1 MDTLK
6 KKTAVVTGAG
16 SGIGRSIALALAD
29 AGANVVV
36 ADIQESTAVAVADEV
51 RERGTRSLAVTCD
64 VSKHAEVVALADKAF
79 AEFGVVDVL
88 CNNAGVSWRPYRSIL
103 DATLDDWRFMLGINL
118 WGVVHGLD
126 VFLPRMK
133 KQPSQKHIVNTAS
146 LGGLVPLEGHS
157 LYSSTKAAVVG
168 LSEAIA
174 GELAPHRFGV
184 TILCPGPIPTNLG
197 ENCARLRG
205 AIPPEIQRNFEP
217 VATPMMDRMATFTMP
232 SVDPVGDMVCRA
244 ILSDT
249 LYLHTAQ
256 VPGDLVADRL
266 HTWFG
271 SQTLLP
277 APKAEPTSPSS
288 RSP

>member
-6 KKTAVVTGAG
+6 NKTAVVTGGG

-29 AGANVVV
+29 AGAYVVV
-36 ADIQESTAVAVADEV
+36 TDIQEATAVAVADEV
-51 RERGTRSLAVTCD
+51 RALGTRSLPVPCD
-64 VSKHAEVVALADKAF
+64 VAKHADVVSLADKAYS
-79 AEFGVVDVL
+79 EFGAVDIL

-126 VFLPRMK
+126 VFLPRMRR
-133 KQPSQKHIVNTAS
+133 QASQKHIVNTAS

-174 GELAPHRFGV
+174 GELKPHGFGV

-205 AIPPEIQRNFEP
+205 TVPPETQRRFEP
-217 VATPMMDRMATFTMP
+217 VATPMMERMATFTMA

-244 ILSDT
+244 ILSNT
-249 LYLHTAQ
+249 LYLHTAP

-271 SQTLLP
+271 SETLLP
-277 APKAEPTSPSS
+277 AQT
-288 RSP
+288 R

>member
-1 MDTLK
+1 MDTLQNK
-6 KKTAVVTGAG
+6 IAVVTGGG

-29 AGANVVV
+29 AGAHVVV
-36 ADIQESTAVAVADEV
+36 SDIQESTAVTVADEV
-51 RERGTRSLAVTCD
+51 RTRGTCSLAAVCD
-64 VSKHAEVVALADKAF
+64 VAKHAEVVELANKTY
-79 AEFGVVDVL
+79 AEFGAVDIL

-103 DATLDDWRFMLGINL
+103 DATLEDWRFMLGVNL

-126 VFLPRMK
+126 VFLPRMRR
-133 KQPSQKHIVNTAS
+133 QASQKHIVNTAS

-174 GELAPHRFGV
+174 GELEPYGFGV

-197 ENCARLRG
+197 ENTTRLWSPI
-205 AIPPEIQRNFEP
+205 APEIQRSFES
-217 VATPMMDRMATFTMP
+217 VATPMMERLATFTMP
-232 SVDPVGDMVCRA
+232 SVDPVGDMVCQA
-244 ILSDT
+244 IMSNT

-271 SQTLLP
+271 SQTLVNTQTG
-277 APKAEPTSPSS
+277 K
-288 RSP
+288 

>member
-6 KKTAVVTGAG
+6 DKTAVVTGGG

-29 AGANVVV
+29 AGAHVVV
-36 ADIQESTAVAVADEV
+36 TDIQEATAVAVAAEV
-51 RERGTRSLAVTCD
+51 RSRGSRSLAVTCD
-64 VSKHAEVVALADKAF
+64 VATHAEVVSLADKAYS
-79 AEFGVVDVL
+79 EFGAIDIL

-126 VFLPRMK
+126 VFLPRMRR
-133 KQPSQKHIVNTAS
+133 QASHKHIVNTAS
-146 LGGLVPLEGHS
+146 LGGLIPLEGHA

-174 GELAPHRFGV
+174 GELKPHGFGV

-197 ENCARLRG
+197 ENCNRLRG
-205 AIPPEIQRNFEP
+205 SVPPETQRFEP
-217 VATPMMDRMATFTMP
+217 VATPMMERMALFTMP
-232 SVDPVGDMVCRA
+232 TVDPVGDMVCRA
-244 ILSDT
+244 ILSNT

-256 VPGDLVADRL
+256 VPGDLVADRV

-277 APKAEPTSPSS
+277 AETKT
-288 RSP
+288 

>member
-6 KKTAVVTGAG
+6 NKTAVVTGGG

-29 AGANVVV
+29 AGAHVVV
-36 ADIQESTAVAVADEV
+36 ADIQEAPASAVADEV
-51 RERGTRSLAVTCD
+51 RARGTRGLAVACE
-64 VSKHAEVVALADKAF
+64 VAKHAEVVSLADWAF
-79 AEFGVVDVL
+79 AEFGVVDIL

-118 WGVVHGLD
+118 WGVLHGLD

-133 KQPSQKHIVNTAS
+133 RQPSKKHIVNTAS

-157 LYSSTKAAVVG
+157 PYSSSKAAVVG

-174 GELAPHRFGV
+174 GELAPYGFGV

-197 ENCARLRG
+197 ENAKRLRG
-205 AIPPEIQRNFEP
+205 EVPPETQRRFEP
-217 VATPMMDRMATFTMP
+217 VATPTIERMATFTMP
-232 SVDPVGDMVCRA
+232 SVDPVGAMVCRA
-244 ILSDT
+244 ILSNT
-249 LYLHTAQ
+249 LYLHTAP

-271 SQTLLP
+271 PQTLLP
-277 APKAEPTSPSS
+277 EPTG
-288 RSP
+288 R